1 MKKIVLGVLMLVVLA
16 IGALVFYVYSNI
28 NDIVKAAIEKY
39 GTQVT
44 QTAVRVED
52 VDLKLSQGA
61 GVIRGLTIANPSGY
75 SEKRAFSLGSIS
87 AGIDIDSIMKDPII
101 IDHIAITAP
110 RVFFEMADVTKTNL
124 DELKNNIV
132 KSTAQPAPS
141 NDQATSGGK
150 EVHLLI
156 RRLTFSDGSIQAKV
170 VPLDNKQYLLKLPD
184 IEMNNIGGTNGAAPP
199 EIGRQ
204 ILKRLTDQARDAIKK
219 QGIDAEVDKLKAR
232 AKERAEVEKQKLK
245 AKAEE
250 RLDSEKSKLD
260 EKLKGL
266 LGR

>member
-44 QTAVRVED
+44 QTAVVVKD
-52 VDLKLSQGA
+52 VKLKMSQGS
-61 GVIRGLTIANPSGY
+61 GVIRGLTVANPAGY
-75 SEKRAFSLGSIS
+75 SEKQAFSLGSIS
-87 AGIDIDSIMKDPII
+87 AGIDINSLTKDPIV
-101 IDHIAITAP
+101 IDHIAINAP

-141 NDQATSGGK
+141 RNETDTGGK

-156 RRLTFSDGSIQAKV
+156 RHLTFSDGSIQAKV
-170 VPLDNKQYLLKLPD
+170 VPLNNKQYQLKLPN
-184 IEMNNIGGTNGAAPP
+184 IEMNNIGGTNGAAPA
-199 EIGRQ
+199 EIARQ

-219 QGIDAEVDKLKAR
+219 QGIDAEVEKLKAR
-232 AKERAEVEKQKLK
+232 AKERVEAEKQKLK
-245 AKAEE
+245 AKADE